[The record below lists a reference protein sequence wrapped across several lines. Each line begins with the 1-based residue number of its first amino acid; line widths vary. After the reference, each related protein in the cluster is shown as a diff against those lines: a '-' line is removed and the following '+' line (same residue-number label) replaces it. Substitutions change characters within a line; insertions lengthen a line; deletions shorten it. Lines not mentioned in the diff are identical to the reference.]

1 MSVPVHNRFGYE
13 LTDGGRFKY
22 FSKIFA
28 IYQLRI
34 RKYWDKTQSEDW
46 DAVDVLPE
54 AFRLDYLANQFEKDY
69 EERYVDD
76 DGDEEDRF
84 EIETKEKGYELSDDH
99 KRLLN
104 LVVEGRRKEN
114 PDEDE
119 DTLTANAIKELAEEY
134 GHPWLKLY
142 PPANQLPGKRYK
154 TITDAQ
160 LAEWKWDDDH
170 MIHIVMPKKHLLD
183 WFDNVHADEDE
194 GFEFDFE
201 KYDEDFLVITE
212 PNPEF
217 WTECSQEDFEQAVL
231 DRLNLKEEWID
242 SMTVDG

>member
-28 IYQLRI
+28 IYQHRI
-34 RKYWDKTQSEDW
+34 RKYWGKTQSEDW
-46 DAVDVLPE
+46 DKVDVLPE
-54 AFRLDYLANQFEKDY
+54 AFRLDYLENQFEKDY
-69 EERYVDD
+69 ENRYDGE
-76 DGDEEDRF
+76 DGDENDRF
-84 EIETKEKGYELSDDH
+84 EIETKERGYELNDTD
-99 KRLLN
+99 KRVLTYE
-104 LVVEGRRKEN
+104 VEIRRRES
-114 PDEDE
+114 PDEDDE
-119 DTLTANAIKELAEEY
+119 TLTANTIKELAEEH

-160 LAEWKWDDDH
+160 LAEWKWDDEH

-183 WFDNVHADEDE
+183 WFENVRVDEDAR
-194 GFEFDFE
+194 FEFDFE
-201 KYDEDFLVITE
+201 KYDDDFLVITE

-231 DRLNLKEEWID
+231 DRLRLKEEWIG